1 MKWLINWGVKKY
13 AVNIVN
19 DALAKY
25 NVNVDRARAIVA
37 QYANKLRLL
46 LDFLDRLDDYGDSLD
61 FSDQGEFIISFA
73 EQFKHEVYGEEGS
86 TDKPPWP
93 PCASIISIV
102 FANEQ

>member
-46 LDFLDRLDDYGDSLD
+46 LDFLDRLDKKLADGKLTEDEADALIAD
-61 FSDQGEFIISFA
+61 AKAIGTA
-73 EQFKHEVYGEEGS
+73 L
-86 TDKPPWP
+86 T
-93 PCASIISIV
+93 A
-102 FANEQ
+102 

>member
-37 QYANKLRLL
+37 TYANKLRLL
-46 LDFLDRLDDYGDSLD
+46 LDFLDRLDKKLADGKLTEDEADALIAD
-61 FSDQGEFIISFA
+61 AKEI
-73 EQFKHEVYGEEGS
+73 GS
-86 TDKPPWP
+86 ALT
-93 PCASIISIV
+93 A
-102 FANEQ
+102 

>member
-37 QYANKLRLL
+37 TYAGKLRLL
-46 LDFLDRLDDYGDSLD
+46 LDFLDRLDKKLADGKLTEDEADALIAD
-61 FSDQGEFIISFA
+61 AKTIGKA
-73 EQFKHEVYGEEGS
+73 L
-86 TDKPPWP
+86 T
-93 PCASIISIV
+93 A
-102 FANEQ
+102 

>member
-46 LDFLDRLDDYGDSLD
+46 LDFLDRLDKKLADGKLTED
-61 FSDQGEFIISFA
+61 E
-73 EQFKHEVYGEEGS
+73 
-86 TDKPPWP
+86 
-93 PCASIISIV
+93 
-102 FANEQ
+102 ANELIKDAKAIGTALTA

>member
-37 QYANKLRLL
+37 QYAIKLRLL
-46 LDFLDRLDDYGDSLD
+46 LDFLDRLDKKLADGKLD
-61 FSDQGEFIISFA
+61 EA
-73 EQFKHEVYGEEGS
+73 EADALI
-86 TDKPPWP
+86 TDAKEIGT
-93 PCASIISIV
+93 ALT
-102 FANEQ
+102 A

>member
-25 NVNVDRARAIVA
+25 NVNVDRARVIVA

-46 LDFLDRLDDYGDSLD
+46 LDFLDRLDKKLADGKLTEDEADALIAD
-61 FSDQGEFIISFA
+61 AKAIGTA
-73 EQFKHEVYGEEGS
+73 L
-86 TDKPPWP
+86 T
-93 PCASIISIV
+93 A
-102 FANEQ
+102 